1 MDGTENH
8 IIYHNRPVLGEE
20 EIGAMVDSLRSLELT
35 TGNRVARFE
44 EDFSKFLGIASV
56 AVSSGTAALHLALD
70 ILGIGDNDEVI
81 LPAYTCVT
89 VPFPVLYRRAIP
101 ILADVGEDYNVSA
114 KAISEKI
121 THRTRAVI
129 MPHMFG
135 YPAEVEQIRKICDDN
150 GLYLIED
157 CCQTVGATYKGRK
170 AGLFGDISIFSFY
183 ATKMFT
189 SIQGGMLCTANEQ
202 WLSAAR
208 DIREPDQYRG
218 IDDELDDRLK
228 YRYTMSDVEASV
240 GRVQLGKLND
250 FIYRRRAIA
259 SIYREVLGDSV
270 VHPPVDE
277 NRTHVYSRYVV
288 RTSHDPARLIEL
300 MKDKGVSCSRMH
312 LPPLHRR
319 SVTLKYNRIHRF
331 EVTDMI
337 VNSSLSLPIY
347 PSLSDEEARYVAACL
362 KGILEELK

>member
-1 MDGTENH
+1 MDVAEKS

-20 EIGAMVDSLRSLELT
+20 EIEAVVDSLRALDLT
-35 TGNRVARFE
+35 SGNRIARFE
-44 EDFSKFLGIASV
+44 EDFSKFLGIGSV

-70 ILGIGDNDEVI
+70 ILGISDNDEII

-89 VPFPVLYRRAIP
+89 VPFPILYQRAIP

-114 KAISEKI
+114 KAVAEKI

-135 YPAEVEQIRKICDDN
+135 YPAEVEQIRKVCDDN

-170 AGLFGDISIFSFY
+170 VGLFGDISIFSFY

-202 WLSAAR
+202 WLATAR

-218 IDDELDDRLK
+218 IDDEFDDRLK
-228 YRYTMSDVEASV
+228 YRYTMSDIEASV
-240 GRVQLGKLND
+240 GRVQLGKLDN
-250 FIYRRRAIA
+250 FISRRCAIA

-270 VHPPVDE
+270 VHPPVDV

-288 RTSHDPARLIEL
+288 RTSHDPALLIEL
-300 MKDKGVSCSRMH
+300 MKEKGISCSRMH

-319 SVTLKYNRIHRF
+319 SILVKYNRIHRF
-331 EVTDMI
+331 EMTDMI

-347 PSLSDEEARYVAACL
+347 PSLSDEEARYVAVCL
-362 KGILEELK
+362 KDVLDGLK